1 MEEHMPTG
9 DPDPILWQIA
19 LQVLLIAVN
28 AIFACA
34 EMAVV
39 TINDARLERLAAAG
53 NKRAL
58 KLLGIL
64 EIPSKFFATIQVAIT
79 LAGFLGSAFAAEN
92 FAGRLARWI
101 DAAGAG
107 LPYST
112 VHAVSLILITLI
124 LSYITLALGELVPK
138 GIGRHKAEQIALAL
152 AGTIWFLSKLFAPI
166 VWLLTKTTDA
176 ILRLMRIDPNED
188 ARKVSEE
195 EIRMMVDEGSEKGA
209 IAESEKEIINN
220 VFAFN
225 DLSADEVMTHRTD
238 VDTLWIDDT
247 DEEWETKIRETRHS
261 YYPVAGE
268 DGDDIIGILSSKDY
282 YRLEPR
288 NRENALKHAIHSA
301 WFVPEGVKADALFR
315 NMKSTRTHFAVV
327 LDEYGG
333 MSGIITINDLIEQI
347 VGEFDEDDEENEDIQ
362 KITAIA
368 DNEWLVQG
376 SAELDNVAAALNVT
390 LPVEEFDTFGGWVFG
405 SLGEVPDDGET
416 PALEANGLI
425 IECTEISDHRLETA
439 RVRKS
444 GEPTPQS
451 LQS

>member
-1 MEEHMPTG
+1 MPTG

-39 TINDARLERLAAAG
+39 TMNDARLERLAAAG
-53 NKRAL
+53 NKRAA
-58 KLLGIL
+58 KLLRVL
-64 EIPSKFFATIQVAIT
+64 AIPSRFFATIQVAIT

-92 FAGRLARWI
+92 FAGRLARQI
-101 DAAGAG
+101 DTVG
-107 LPYST
+107 LGVSYST
-112 VHAVSLILITLI
+112 IHTISLILITII

-138 GIGRHKAEQIALAL
+138 AIGRHKPEQIALAL
-152 AGTIWFLSKLFAPI
+152 ATPIWFLSKVFAPVI
-166 VWLLTKTTDA
+166 WLLTKTTN
-176 ILRLMRIDPNED
+176 IVLRLMRIDPNED

-195 EIRMMVDEGSEKGA
+195 EIKMMVDEGSEKGT

-225 DLSADEVMTHRTD
+225 DLSAEEVMTHRTY
-238 VDTLWIDDT
+238 VDTLWVDDT
-247 DEEWETKIRETRHS
+247 DAEWESKIRETRHS

-288 NRENALKHAIHSA
+288 NRENALKKAVHPA

-315 NMKSTRTHFAVV
+315 NMKSGGTHFAVV

-333 MSGIITINDLIEQI
+333 MSGIITIYDLLEQI
-347 VGEFDEDDEENEDIQ
+347 VGEFDEGEEESDDIAEI
-362 KITAIA
+362 IAIS
-368 DNEWLVQG
+368 DSEWVVQG
-376 SAELDNVAAALNVT
+376 SAELDEVASALKVT

-416 PALEANGLI
+416 PILKVNGLI
-425 IECTEISDHRLETA
+425 IECTEISDHRLESA
-439 RVRKS
+439 RVRK
-444 GEPTPQS
+444 EQPILQKPQS
-451 LQS
+451 